1 MDYVSVIKSAANTA
15 EAIVSRSAGDGEAF
29 DRALEAAKKKV
40 SGRRDMVN
48 GVLNKNNLSAGA
60 ADGSFSF
67 GWGRQGAADAAESLD
82 LATAGLPS
90 SYRKQ
95 LGVGLMAM
103 GQSGLAAGSMLTGAS
118 MMNCSSSAEAL
129 REVFGSLGAA
139 RAHLKLDRGVLGDL
153 GRILSDSGLNDEEVD
168 GFLSGVAGGSLTI
181 DDIYARLEKLDLQS
195 ENRKKGLT
203 ATEGGL
209 AALGQFLSGLGASPE
224 TVAGVVS
231 GFMAGDQITV
241 ADLRHVL
248 NAGGDDGLTAPC
260 LTETDIHNL
269 ASMLKSMGAGQN
281 SLKSLSQ
288 MLAQN
293 NGQTTMDD
301 VLNFLEGL
309 ENTPAKTVTGQELK
323 LVKNILDNISREQE
337 LVKLPVFDETLLK
350 LQALGDREIDED
362 FMRLSPALQA
372 LRGGISGAGQNAAFG
387 GHGGHHG
394 QNGQGGQR
402 DRDGRESK
410 EQLRQTVYAANSDST
425 PASAAEAVE
434 TVQSYGGQESLAR
447 QISQKIAYSH
457 RRGVHRLK
465 MNLNPVD
472 MGRLDIE
479 LKVQGDQ
486 LVAHIRAENR
496 ETYEALAGEIE
507 SLKTA
512 LAESGLEIS
521 HLTLAFDDQ
530 ATGQTEFANLSGLT
544 GQVLAAETSRP
555 SVENAAAYPG
565 SVSRVI

>member
-1 MDYVSVIKSAANTA
+1 MDVVSVIRNAASSSA
-15 EAIVSRSAGDGEAF
+15 EAVVNRSTGDSETF
-29 DRALEAAKKKV
+29 DKALEVAQKKI
-40 SGRRDMVN
+40 SGRRDLVN
-48 GVLNKNNLSAGA
+48 GVLNKNNLSAGI
-60 ADGSFSF
+60 ADGAYSFK
-67 GWGRQGAADAAESLD
+67 WGQQTAGDVAEALD
-82 LATAGLPS
+82 LAKADLPS
-90 SYRKQ
+90 SYKKQ
-95 LGVGLMAM
+95 LGVGLMTM
-103 GQSGLAAGSMLTGAS
+103 GQSGLSANSMQTGAAL
-118 MMNCSSSAEAL
+118 MNCDSSAEAL
-129 REVFGSLGAA
+129 REIFGSLGAA
-139 RAHLKLDRGVLGDL
+139 RAHLKLDRGALGDL
-153 GRILSDSGLNDEEVD
+153 GQILADSGLSAEEVD

-195 ENRKKGLT
+195 ESRKKGLT
-203 ATEGGL
+203 ATEDGL

-231 GFMAGDQITV
+231 GFMTGDQVTV

-248 NAGGDDGLTAPC
+248 SATDDGLTAPC
-260 LTETDIHNL
+260 LTETDINNL
-269 ASMLKSMGAGQN
+269 AAMLKSMGAGQN
-281 SLKSLSQ
+281 NLKSLSS

-293 NGQTTMDD
+293 NGQTTVDD

-309 ENTPAKTVTGQELK
+309 ENAKPQTVTGQELK
-323 LVKNILDNISREQE
+323 LVKNILDNITREQE

-350 LQALGDREIDED
+350 LQSLGDREIDDD
-362 FMRLSPALQA
+362 FMQMSPALQA
-372 LRGGISGAGQNAAFG
+372 LRGGISGTSQNAAFG
-387 GHGGHHG
+387 GQSGHHG
-394 QNGQGGQR
+394 QNGQSGQR
-402 DRDGRESK
+402 HDGRDTK
-410 EQLRQTVYAANSDST
+410 EQARQTVYAANSDST
-425 PASAAEAVE
+425 PAAASEAVE

-512 LAESGLEIS
+512 LAESGLGIS
-521 HLTLAFDDQ
+521 NLTLAFDDQ
-530 ATGQTEFANLSGLT
+530 DTGHTEFADLREAPANDESNPSG
-544 GQVLAAETSRP
+544 
-555 SVENAAAYPG
+555 ENAADAYRG
-565 SVSRVI
+565 AVYRVI